1 MTSTL
6 RASEPDA
13 TLMRRVQSRVG
24 SAVDP
29 FRVGARR
36 RAIMTVVRTLLLAG
50 GAVLIAACVAVQLWN
65 DLGPGPLDVLIGALR
80 AHTGLPLAFAI
91 WLTIGSLTLVA
102 WALGRRPG
110 FGTLAAPLIVGP
122 TVQVIYGWLERFD
135 PPNQLVVKI
144 AIQLTAIGVVG
155 LGAGAIYVSRFGQGA
170 GELLAGATSERSGR
184 SESRIRVLFEATW
197 LAAGALLGGPFGLGT
212 VMVALCIG
220 PAVARGRHTV
230 GQGVAASRR
239 QLAATLRP

>member
-1 MTSTL
+1 VL
-6 RASEPDA
+6 CEPELDVTA
-13 TLMRRVQSRVG
+13 LRRVQSRVG
-24 SAVDP
+24 TAVDP
-29 FRVGARR
+29 FRVGVRR
-36 RAIMTVVRTLLLAG
+36 RAIMTVLRAALLAG
-50 GAVLIAACVAVQLWN
+50 GAVLIATSVAVQLWN

-91 WLTIGSLTLVA
+91 WLTIGVLTLVA

-122 TVQVIYGWLERFD
+122 TVQVVYHWLERFD
-135 PPNQLVVKI
+135 PPNHIVVRLAVQLVAI
-144 AIQLTAIGVVG
+144 AVVG

-184 SESRIRVLFEATW
+184 SESRIRVMFEVTW

-220 PAVARGRHTV
+220 PAVARGRRTV
-230 GQGVAASRR
+230 DQGIAASRR